1 MIYIGKTAN
10 YILHQIL
17 EDRKSN
23 VCKGYFH
30 EDDMWIAFDN
40 SNGNCWVEE
49 FHTEEKALCW
59 LENFFEI
66 SETNSFEVFK
76 INNELILIPNNGYLT
91 IMFENDLV
99 IPKFYP
105 LSA

>member
-40 SNGNCWVEE
+40 
-49 FHTEEKALCW
+49 
-59 LENFFEI
+59 
-66 SETNSFEVFK
+66 
-76 INNELILIPNNGYLT
+76 
-91 IMFENDLV
+91 
-99 IPKFYP
+99 
-105 LSA
+105 